1 MGEGLDSVF
10 VKTLM
15 GSNLYIRVTSY
26 EINCNTRV
34 TMDNSLSV
42 LFAYAFASGL
52 DTSRAGTRQ
61 IFFFPFLSTDS
72 RQPTAY
78 PSISSVAILVV
89 GTSQRKKTFYQE
101 FRCMLRGGFELG
113 IWWV

>member
-61 IFFFPFLSTDS
+61 IFFFSFSFHRFTSAHCLSLNFFGGYIGCWYLAEEEDVLP
-72 RQPTAY
+72 R
-78 PSISSVAILVV
+78 ISMHAA
-89 GTSQRKKTFYQE
+89 
-101 FRCMLRGGFELG
+101 RGL
-113 IWWV
+113 